1 MDAPIDRTECLKTIW
16 CWTLGTASL
25 RACRRTMNI
34 DCPSPHGHARL
45 TVTRAYRCAARPRGG
60 NAVRRNRHRSRVPC
74 RATDHAGSAVE
85 RRLTLRVTLQ
95 ESPIELH
102 ESPVDEPYTSA
113 VMLTESQAPLPQHSP
128 ARRPLGRSIRTVRA
142 TRVQHHSPS
151 PTSMNGDLA
160 KHAGGARR
168 SRPLRQNGKLSQR
181 TVELVLHVC
190 CTRAKLIMSA
200 RDRAAPGRSRMPVI
214 LGVPTLQSKII
225 KGSEHN
231 TFGSVVTMSTK

>member
-102 ESPVDEPYTSA
+102 ESPVDELYTSA
-113 VMLTESQAPLPQHSP
+113 VVLTGSSGSLSASIRGLVGSPDDRLRPLMQPAATPASSP
-128 ARRPLGRSIRTVRA
+128 DAHLEDERGVHELEHHPDLRRPDGGQQPRTLG
-142 TRVQHHSPS
+142 
-151 PTSMNGDLA
+151 
-160 KHAGGARR
+160 
-168 SRPLRQNGKLSQR
+168 
-181 TVELVLHVC
+181 LVLHVC
-190 CTRAKLIMSA
+190 CRRAGSA
-200 RDRAAPGRSRMPVI
+200 M
-214 LGVPTLQSKII
+214 
-225 KGSEHN
+225 
-231 TFGSVVTMSTK
+231 FGD